1 VLGTDVGGFEWTR
14 VSQAEEFALMTG
26 LGMSAADALRAGTLW
41 AAELLGLAGTAGV
54 IEPGAPADIVAV
66 AGDPLRDI
74 ECLQQVELVIQGG
87 LIAWDGHHLAW
98 DGRDTTA

>member
-1 VLGTDVGGFEWTR
+1 
-14 VSQAEEFALMTG
+14 M
-26 LGMSAADALRAGTLW
+26 
-41 AAELLGLAGTAGV
+41 
-54 IEPGAPADIVAV
+54 AV

>member
-1 VLGTDVGGFEWTR
+1 
-14 VSQAEEFALMTG
+14 MT
-26 LGMSAADALRAGTLW
+26 
-41 AAELLGLAGTAGV
+41 
-54 IEPGAPADIVAV
+54 PAV

-98 DGRDTTA
+98 DRRDTTA